1 MSTITSKLTLSGTGV
16 TSDVLSITQSSTFNV
31 TLPAIE
37 SGTLNVTS
45 TAIDLVPGTP
55 SKTYINA
62 CSDFASG
69 PSSWPYV
76 LTATLASD
84 GASSQA
90 SQTFTMNVTTLPSG
104 GANFRVA
111 KTTSAGQWFFGPST
125 ALTLGSNT
133 FTVAATSFN
142 RTVKFQFSKGDV
154 EFDFLSVN
162 GRASTCVTSSET
174 DKRVYLY
181 AKNTGTIGTSD
192 NVHIKIGNGQI
203 IADLAPTEW
212 LFFPVEEALNLKV
225 DTVTSSGTSTI
236 EYSYFTAA

>member
-31 TLPAIE
+31 TLPARE

-104 GANFRVA
+104 GANFRVP
-111 KTTSAGQWFFGPST
+111 KHTG
-125 ALTLGSNT
+125 
-133 FTVAATSFN
+133 
-142 RTVKFQFSKGDV
+142 
-154 EFDFLSVN
+154 EFLRDTRFKYFY
-162 GRASTCVTSSET
+162 SS
-174 DKRVYLY
+174 
-181 AKNTGTIGTSD
+181 
-192 NVHIKIGNGQI
+192 
-203 IADLAPTEW
+203 
-212 LFFPVEEALNLKV
+212 
-225 DTVTSSGTSTI
+225 
-236 EYSYFTAA
+236 SY

>member
-16 TSDVLSITQSSTFNV
+16 TSDALSITQSSTFNV

-37 SGTLNVTS
+37 SGTLNITS

-55 SKTYINA
+55 AKTYINA

-84 GASSQA
+84 GAASQGA
-90 SQTFTMNVTTLPSG
+90 QTFTMNVTTLPSG

-111 KTTSAGQWFFGPST
+111 KTTASGQWFFGPST
-125 ALTLGSNT
+125 ALTVGSNT
-133 FTVAATSFN
+133 FTVAAASFN

-162 GRASTCVTSSET
+162 GRASSCVTT
-174 DKRVYLY
+174 PATKRIYLY

-212 LFFPVEEALNLKV
+212 LFFPVEEGLNLKV
-225 DTVTSSGTSTI
+225 DAATSSGTSTI